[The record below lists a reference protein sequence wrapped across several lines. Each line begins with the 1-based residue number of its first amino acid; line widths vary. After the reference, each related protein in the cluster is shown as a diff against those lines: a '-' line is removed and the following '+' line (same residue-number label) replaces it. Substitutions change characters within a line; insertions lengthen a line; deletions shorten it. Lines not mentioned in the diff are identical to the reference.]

1 MKKSILQFSL
11 FTITL
16 ITSVQLL
23 AQDKKIED
31 LNFLY
36 VDEKYDKLVDKSQ
49 KLMDDDTYRRHPMP
63 YLYAAMGLY
72 EISKLPEKYSFGE
85 RDSDYP
91 KPLKDAEKYM
101 YKYVKYEEKAQKY
114 FPDYEP
120 TKADYKEFFLAIA
133 DTANKLGQHLFLVDK
148 PRKAALEYKYAY
160 KAISDDPVLLLWQGI
175 CEIKSMNAVEGKKN
189 AMAAMEQIDENFQP
203 SEATAGVISSGM
215 LILEE
220 YFTQEGEM
228 ELAAKAKKM
237 VEVFKKYDPEVLDK
251 KKQEE
256 KKQKAKEKDVVMK
269 KFYSDED
276 DEDNQEIKK
285 GKVVIDKET
294 KSNEDKLDEI
304 DRKSVV

>member
-1 MKKSILQFSL
+1 MKKFSIQ
-11 FTITL
+11 L
-16 ITSVQLL
+16 IAILILSTFGKAVV

-36 VDEKYDKLVDKSQ
+36 IDEKYDKLVDKSI
-49 KLMDDDTYRRHPMP
+49 KLMDDGTYRRHPMP
-63 YLYAAMGLY
+63 YLFAAMGLY

-91 KPLKDAEKYM
+91 KPLKDAEKYI
-101 YKYVKYEEKAQKY
+101 YKYVKAESKAQKY
-114 FPDYEP
+114 FEDYES
-120 TKADYKEFFLAIA
+120 TMEDYKEFFTNIA

-148 PRKAALEYKYAY
+148 PRKAALQYKYAF
-160 KAISDDPVLLLWQGI
+160 KAIPSDPVLQLWQGI
-175 CEIKSMNAVEGKKN
+175 SEIKSMNTVEGEKN
-189 AMAAMEQIDENFQP
+189 ARAAMELIDENFEP
-203 SEATAGVISSGM
+203 STATAGVISSGM

-220 YFTQEGEM
+220 YFTQTGDMEM
-228 ELAAKAKKM
+228 AAKAKKM

-276 DEDNQEIKK
+276 DEDNQELKK
-285 GKVVIDKET
+285 GKVVIDKDA
-294 KSNEDKLDEI
+294 KDADKKLDEI
-304 DRKSVV
+304 EDDFEN